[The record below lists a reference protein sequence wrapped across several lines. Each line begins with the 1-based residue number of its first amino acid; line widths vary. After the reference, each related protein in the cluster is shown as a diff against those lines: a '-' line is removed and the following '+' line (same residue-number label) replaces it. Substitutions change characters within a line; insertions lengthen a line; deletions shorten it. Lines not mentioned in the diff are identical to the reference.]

1 MTDHIFAG
9 SFHAAG
15 SRLAADFSTIPA
27 DVDKRPVII
36 SREKENPF
44 TGQGSGAQIN
54 IHSEFS
60 EGFAEDFE
68 EGYAVETKG
77 YSSRPWI
84 NNVIEGKKPHMVALP
99 VAPKR
104 VANVAE

>member
-1 MTDHIFAG
+1 MPDHTLDYASINRATLTLL
-9 SFHAAG
+9 AAG
-15 SRLAADFSTIPA
+15 FSVIPA
-27 DVDKRPVII
+27 DVDKRPV
-36 SREKENPF
+36 REKENPF

-68 EGYAVETKG
+68 EGYAIETKG